1 MAAVG
6 FGVVGYELWPRDETR
21 IADLL
26 NDLCAQFNEMRDPS
40 SLARLKQSVN
50 AALLPAASVRVA
62 ELGMDAEGREQITHY
77 MAGELLAAGVP
88 LSFSL
93 SSMELHVVGRLARV
107 DLDLLVMPRGSGEQ
121 RRDLRH
127 TSVRLNK
134 TGRDWKIESVEIDGV
149 AESQPEARP

>member
-1 MAAVG
+1 MVAVG
-6 FGVVGYELWPRDETR
+6 FGLVGYELWPRDETR
-21 IADLL
+21 IASLL
-26 NDLCAQFNEMRDPS
+26 NDLCAQFNETRDPG

-50 AALLPAASVRVA
+50 AALLPNASVRVV
-62 ELGMDAEGREQITHY
+62 ELGIDAEGREQITRE

-93 SSMELHVVGRLARV
+93 SSMEIHLGANLARV
-107 DLDLLVMPRGSGEQ
+107 DLDLLVMPQGSGEQ

-127 TSVRLNK
+127 TRVLLNK
-134 TGRDWKIESVEIDGV
+134 VGSDWKLEAVEIDGV